1 MLRYVVIALIVIPA
15 LELIVIFQM
24 GKLIGGWPTF
34 GLMIV
39 TGFLGAW
46 LARREGLKVWR
57 QAQNQLSLGQPPGDS
72 IVDGICVFTGGIL
85 LLTPGLLTDVLGFLL
100 VFPLSRPMFKGW
112 IYALLRKMADRGNTY
127 FFWRR

>member
-46 LARREGLKVWR
+46 LARREGSRCGGRHRISFLW
-57 QAQNQLSLGQPPGDS
+57 ASLPG
-72 IVDGICVFTGGIL
+72 IRLWTEYVCL
-85 LLTPGLLTDVLGFLL
+85 PEE
-100 VFPLSRPMFKGW
+100 
-112 IYALLRKMADRGNTY
+112 YCC
-127 FFWRR
+127 

>member
-39 TGFLGAW
+39 TGFFWAH
-46 LARREGLKVWR
+46 GLR
-57 QAQNQLSLGQPPGDS
+57 AERAQGVAAGTESAFSGPAPGDS

>member
-1 MLRYVVIALIVIPA
+1 MFRYIVIALIVVPA

-24 GKLIGGWPTF
+24 GKLIGGWSTF
-34 GLMIV
+34 GLIIV

-46 LARREGLKVWR
+46 LARREGLKVWE
-57 QAQNQLSLGQPPGDS
+57 QAQNQLSLGQLPGDS
-72 IVDGICVFTGGIL
+72 IVNGICVFTGGLL

-112 IYALLRKMADRGNTY
+112 IYSLLRKMADRGNTH
-127 FFWRR
+127 FIWRR